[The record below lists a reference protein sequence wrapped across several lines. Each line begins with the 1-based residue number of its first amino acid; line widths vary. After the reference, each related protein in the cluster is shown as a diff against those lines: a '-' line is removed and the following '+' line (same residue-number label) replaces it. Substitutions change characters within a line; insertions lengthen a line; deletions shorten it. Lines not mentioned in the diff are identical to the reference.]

1 VCGCVGV
8 WVCGCVGVWVCG
20 CVGVWVCGCV
30 GMWVWGCGGTVRF
43 QLFIH
48 SLLPAARRDAVAL
61 SSLRADPLALDV
73 GCWMLDVGRWALSV
87 GCSFPFACGAAGRR
101 RPTESEKAEKLKS

>member
-1 VCGCVGV
+1 
-8 WVCGCVGVWVCG
+8 
-20 CVGVWVCGCV
+20 V

-61 SSLRADPLALDV
+61 PRFALTHWR
-73 GCWMLDVGRWALSV
+73 WMLGVGR
-87 GCSFPFACGAAGRR
+87 
-101 RPTESEKAEKLKS
+101 